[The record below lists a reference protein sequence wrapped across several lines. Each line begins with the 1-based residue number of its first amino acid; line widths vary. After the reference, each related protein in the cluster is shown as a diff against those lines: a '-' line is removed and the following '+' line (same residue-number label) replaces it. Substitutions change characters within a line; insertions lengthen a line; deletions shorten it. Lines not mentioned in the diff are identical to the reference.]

1 MDRNKACYLWIDYLQ
16 HQLRLI
22 DTILTKPQLSVEI
35 GIANGQLLFCMQ
47 MFFSQQV
54 QTWKNQPTQEKSEGN
69 STLLGTNIFPPMVVF
84 SKIFLFQERWDGDV
98 LFPGRNWTNSTSQ
111 IFTMKDSLRSSY
123 WGIQHILE
131 TYFSDSQ
138 TPGET
143 GFFGCFWTLEF
154 GNLLWFYKGKSHDLS
169 SQLRTSWFC
178 FHEEYGSWWICC
190 LRCGDHFECS
200 DHGPRDGFGIRHL
213 RMDRAG
219 GVGTLIC
226 RTLDSCL
233 D

>member
-1 MDRNKACYLWIDYLQ
+1 MNRLFAASIETNKHHPYEATTFSGNWDCQRATSFLHTY
-16 HQLRLI
+16 
-22 DTILTKPQLSVEI
+22 
-35 GIANGQLLFCMQ
+35 
-47 MFFSQQV
+47 FFSQQV

-69 STLLGTNIFPPMVVF
+69 TTLLGTNIFPPMVVF
-84 SKIFLFQERWDGDV
+84 SKIFLFQERWDGDL
-98 LFPGRNWTNSTSQ
+98 LFPGRNWTHSTSQ

-131 TYFSDSQ
+131 TYFS
-138 TPGET
+138 ET
-143 GFFGCFWTLEF
+143 NSRRNGIFWMLLNTWIWQSLMIFFR
-154 GNLLWFYKGKSHDLS
+154 GNAMTDLS
-169 SQLRTSWFC
+169 SQLTTSWFC

-233 D
+233 H